1 MRKSLIYFLF
11 IFSIYSCMEPS
22 LPKQHAYPRIDLPKH
37 VYQLWQSDGVPYSFE
52 KPVYSIMQS
61 DTAGSNWYNL
71 TYLSFDA
78 TLHLSYKT
86 FKNSLELDTLIHDS
100 RNLVYKHTVKASDII
115 DGEITDSNGRS
126 GMYFLIDGETATPYN
141 FYLTDNKSKFF
152 RGALYFNSYTTID
165 SIGPVV
171 DFIKQDIGQMIRS
184 FKFE

>member
-1 MRKSLIYFLF
+1 MRRLIIYSFL
-11 IFSIYSCMEPS
+11 IFSIYSCTETL
-22 LPKQHAYPRIDLPKH
+22 LPKQHAYPRLDFPKH
-37 VYQLWQSDGVPYSFE
+37 DYKLWQSEGVPYSFE
-52 KPVYSIMQS
+52 KPVYSIMEI

-71 TYLSFDA
+71 TYLPFDA
-78 TLHLSYKT
+78 TMHLSYKT

-115 DGEITDSNGRS
+115 DAEITDSNGRS

-165 SIGPVV
+165 SVGPVIE
-171 DFIKQDIGQMIRS
+171 FIKQDINHMIRS